1 MVTIL
6 VLIAFFVVV
15 GVILAVAGEKNK
27 TDRLDEYRAKGYS
40 FDNTLNINLHT
51 FAVDKN
57 KEKLL
62 IIKPYATTP
71 INQKQE
77 LLLDFKEIMGYEV
90 SNNGE
95 TVTKASLGAPIVGGL
110 ILGAGGVLLGSI
122 LGNRKTKN
130 KVNVD
135 LIIQLNS
142 FDNPIIKIPI
152 VTNND
157 LEINKKHNLNE
168 LEKLCV
174 WFKLI
179 LQQNENL
186 EVKTQ

>member
-1 MVTIL
+1 MITIL
-6 VLIAFFVVV
+6 VLTVFFIIVA
-15 GVILAVAGEKNK
+15 VILSIAGEKNK
-27 TDRLDEYRAKGYS
+27 TDKLDEYRAKGYK
-40 FDNTLNINLHT
+40 FENALNINLHT
-51 FAVDKN
+51 FAVDKT

-62 IIKPYATTP
+62 IITP
-71 INQKQE
+71 GYQGKKI
-77 LLLDFKEIMGYEV
+77 LLNFKEIMGYEV

-95 TVTKASLGAPIVGGL
+95 TVIKASLGAPIVGGL

-122 LGNRKTKN
+122 LGNRKTN
-130 KVNVD
+130 EKVNVD

-142 FDNPIIKIPI
+142 FETPIIKIPI
-152 VTNND
+152 ATNND
-157 LEINKKHNLNE
+157 LEINKKHSLNE

-186 EVKTQ
+186 QAKS